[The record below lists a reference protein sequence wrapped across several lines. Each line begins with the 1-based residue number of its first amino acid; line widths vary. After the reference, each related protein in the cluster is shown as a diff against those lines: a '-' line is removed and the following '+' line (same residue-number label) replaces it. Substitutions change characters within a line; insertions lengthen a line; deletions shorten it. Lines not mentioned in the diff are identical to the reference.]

1 MVPARLTV
9 VTLGA
14 RDLPA
19 LRSFYERLGWALAVD
34 TPEFVAFATQGAV
47 LTLWGLDDLAREAHV
62 EAAQPQSGIRLNL
75 AVNVDEPEHVDM
87 AIDTVRAAGG
97 RVTQE
102 PADTDFG
109 GRTAY
114 FVDPEDNLWEV
125 VWVPDDSAVHE
136 TIRHAGG
143 FGPAA

>member
-9 VTLGA
+9 VTIGA

-19 LRSFYERLGWALAVD
+19 LRAFYERLGWELAVD
-34 TPEFVAFATQGAV
+34 TPDFVAFATQGAV
-47 LTLWGLDDLAREAHV
+47 LTLWGLDTLAREARV
-62 EAAQPQSGIRLNL
+62 AAPPQPGIRLNL
-75 AVNVDEPEHVDM
+75 AVNVEAPEQVDA

-114 FVDPEDNLWEV
+114 FADPEDNVWEV
-125 VWVPDDSAVHE
+125 VWVPTKSAMHE
-136 TIRHAGG
+136 AIRRAGG
-143 FGPAA
+143 FG